1 MKKVFSNKDVDV
13 LEINNTKKDIIRVS
27 IVKKATIKNK
37 KTGETY
43 FNSNFMLIMNRK
55 GDTRVLDLKQ
65 GVDITSIFKKDFKLI
80 YKDEELLYSI
90 TTSNK

>member
-1 MKKVFSNKDVDV
+1 MKKVFSNKEIDV

-65 GVDITSIFKKDFKLI
+65 GVDITNIFKKDFKLI

>member
-27 IVKKATIKNK
+27 IVKKATIKSK